1 MSGHRT
7 SCDRAGRSSGRESL
21 GSRRTAGA
29 FGWRGYA
36 GPRRPPGKRYGLP
49 VLIRRRRRLTPC
61 APGGCRGEP
70 QAEWRH
76 AGMVLAVEAASFGG
90 LVLCPDMTPYGLCLT
105 RQARKCN
112 CRHRGSAF
120 VVADRVGRRR
130 WGVRVGFGAGEDWS
144 ASRNARSQVRL
155 TCPSWTARSSTLS
168 ERETISRPVSHRD
181 HVFSPIWRSAAI
193 SRWVR
198 PSRWRSS
205 ARSRGASTPRWRAL
219 ARSSVAAASTPK

>member
-49 VLIRRRRRLTPC
+49 ILIRRRRRLTPC

-90 LVLCPDMTPYGLCLT
+90 LVLCPDMTPYGLCRSRRERCLVP
-105 RQARKCN
+105 RNGHAGSRAR
-112 CRHRGSAF
+112 GDGLA
-120 VVADRVGRRR
+120 AGAG
-130 WGVRVGFGAGEDWS
+130 GVRARRIDRRVHGGNEMDFGSELNRAVRSSPVPVARGH
-144 ASRNARSQVRL
+144 ASRTGSCQDIGQ
-155 TCPSWTARSSTLS
+155 CPRN
-168 ERETISRPVSHRD
+168 
-181 HVFSPIWRSAAI
+181 
-193 SRWVR
+193 
-198 PSRWRSS
+198 
-205 ARSRGASTPRWRAL
+205 
-219 ARSSVAAASTPK
+219 